1 MNPHQF
7 DIDSLEVTAKEIRG
21 DILRMLEKAGSGHTA
36 GPLGMADIF
45 TALYFNILNHDP
57 GDPDW
62 EERDRVVLSN
72 GHICPV
78 LYATL
83 ARAGYFDIDE
93 LKTLRMIDS
102 RLQGHPSRLDLPG
115 IETSAA
121 SLGQGLSIAVGM
133 ALAARL
139 DKAKHRI
146 YALLSDGELEEGSSW
161 EAINAA
167 AKWQL
172 DNLIAIVDRNNIQI
186 DGRTEDIFP
195 LEPLRDKFEAFNWMV
210 FAINGNEMNHILQV
224 IDTAIEMKNQPVCII
239 AHTTPGKGVSF
250 LEDKY
255 EWHGIAPNR
264 LEMMEGL
271 AELGLEEVGYDED

>member
-7 DIDSLEVTAKEIRG
+7 DIDSLRVTANEIRG

-62 EERDRVVLSN
+62 EERDRVILSN

-83 ARAGYFDIDE
+83 ARSGYFDIEE

-121 SLGQGLSIAVGM
+121 SLGQGLSISVGM

-146 YALLSDGELEEGSSW
+146 FALLSDGELEEGSSW

-210 FAINGNEMNHILQV
+210 IEVNGNEMNHILQV
-224 IDTAIEMKNQPVCII
+224 IDTALDIKGQPVCII

-250 LEDKY
+250 FEDKY

-264 LEMMEGL
+264 LEMMEAL
-271 AELGLEEVGYDED
+271 AELGLEEVGYDRN

>member
-1 MNPHQF
+1 MNSHHL
-7 DIDSLEVTAKEIRG
+7 DINSLEVTAKEIRG

-57 GDPDW
+57 NDPDW
-62 EERDRVVLSN
+62 NERDRVVLSN

-78 LYATL
+78 LYSTL
-83 ARAGYFDIDE
+83 ARAGYFDIEE

-146 YALLSDGELEEGSSW
+146 FALLSDGELEEGSSW

-186 DGRTEDIFP
+186 DGLTEDIFP
-195 LEPLRDKFEAFNWMV
+195 LEPLREKFEAFNWMV
-210 FAINGNEMNHILQV
+210 FETNGNEMNHVLQV
-224 IDTAIEMKNQPVCII
+224 IDTAIELKNQPVCII

-264 LEMMEGL
+264 LEMMEAL
-271 AELGLEEVGYDED
+271 AELGLEEVGYDGD

>member
-7 DIDSLEVTAKEIRG
+7 DIDTLTYRAKEIRG

-45 TALYFNILNHDP
+45 TALYFNILNHSPEDP
-57 GDPDW
+57 LW
-62 EERDRVVLSN
+62 LERDRVVLSN

-83 ARAGYFDIDE
+83 ARAGYFDLEE
-93 LKTLRMIDS
+93 LKTLRAFGS

-121 SLGQGLSIAVGM
+121 SLGQGLSISVGM
-133 ALAARL
+133 ALAARMN
-139 DKAKHRI
+139 KEKHKI
-146 YALLSDGELEEGSSW
+146 YALLSDGELQEGSSW
-161 EAINAA
+161 EAANAA
-167 AKWQL
+167 SKWQL

-186 DGRTEDIFP
+186 DGQTEDIFP
-195 LEPLRDKFEAFNWMV
+195 LEPLRDKFEAFNWV
-210 FAINGNEMNHILQV
+210 VLEINGNDMAQILQV
-224 IDTAIEMKNQPVCII
+224 IESALKMKGQPVCII

-250 LEDKY
+250 MENKY

-264 LEMMEGL
+264 MEMMEGL
-271 AELGLEEVGYDED
+271 AELGLEEVAYERN

>member
-7 DIDSLEVTAKEIRG
+7 DIDTLTHTAKEIRG

-45 TALYFNILNHDP
+45 TALYFNILNHSPEDP
-57 GDPDW
+57 LW

-78 LYATL
+78 LYSTL
-83 ARAGYFDIDE
+83 ARAGYFDLEE
-93 LKTLRMIDS
+93 LKTLRAFGS
-102 RLQGHPSRLDLPG
+102 RLQGHPNRLDLPG

-121 SLGQGLSIAVGM
+121 SLGQGLSISVGM

-139 DKAKHRI
+139 DDEDYKI
-146 YALLSDGELEEGSSW
+146 YALMSDGELQEGSSW
-161 EAINAA
+161 EAANAA
-167 AKWQL
+167 SKWQL

-186 DGRTEDIFP
+186 DGQTEDIFP
-195 LEPLRDKFEAFNWMV
+195 IEPVRDKFEAFNWTV
-210 FAINGNEMNHILQV
+210 LEINGNDMAHILQV
-224 IDTAIEMKNQPVCII
+224 IESALEMKGQPVCII

-250 LEDKY
+250 MEDKH

-264 LEMMEGL
+264 MELMEGL
-271 AELGLEEVGYDED
+271 AELGLEEVAY

>member
-1 MNPHQF
+1 MNPHHF
-7 DIDSLEVTAKEIRG
+7 DIDSLQVTANEIRG

-57 GDPDW
+57 GDPEW
-62 EERDRVVLSN
+62 KERDRVVLSN

-83 ARAGYFDIDE
+83 ARAGYFDIEE

-102 RLQGHPSRLDLPG
+102 RLQGHPSRVDLPG

-121 SLGQGLSIAVGM
+121 SLGQGLSISVGM

-146 YALLSDGELEEGSSW
+146 FALLSDGELEEGSTW
-161 EAINAA
+161 EAVNAA

-195 LEPLRDKFEAFNWMV
+195 LEPVRDKFEAFNWMV
-210 FAINGNEMNHILQV
+210 FEVNGNEMNHVLQV
-224 IDTAIEMKNQPVCII
+224 IDTAIDMKNQPVCII

-250 LEDKY
+250 FEDKY

-264 LEMMEGL
+264 SEMMEAL
-271 AELGLEEVGYDED
+271 AELGLEEVGYDRD

>member
-1 MNPHQF
+1 MNPFRF
-7 DIDSLEVTAKEIRG
+7 DIDTLTHIANEIRG
-21 DILRMLEKAGSGHTA
+21 DILRMLEKAGSGHTG

-45 TALYFNILNHDP
+45 SALYFNILNYSPEDP
-57 GDPDW
+57 TWP
-62 EERDRVVLSN
+62 ERDRVILSN

-78 LYATL
+78 LYSTL
-83 ARAGYFDIDE
+83 ARAGYFELDE
-93 LKTLRMIDS
+93 LRTLRMFGS

-115 IETSAA
+115 VETSAA

-139 DKAKHRI
+139 DNENHKI
-146 YALLSDGELEEGSSW
+146 FALLSDGELQEGSSW

-186 DGRTEDIFP
+186 DGKTEDIFP
-195 LEPLRDKFEAFNWMV
+195 LESLRDKFDAFNWNV
-210 FAINGNEMNHILQV
+210 LEINGNDMPQILQV
-224 IDTAIEMKNQPVCII
+224 VETALKMKGQPICII

-250 LEDKY
+250 MENKHG
-255 EWHGIAPNR
+255 WHGIAPSR
-264 LEMMEGL
+264 IELMESL
-271 AELGLEEVGYDED
+271 AELKLEEVAYEGD

>member
-1 MNPHQF
+1 MNSHHL

-57 GDPDW
+57 DDPDW
-62 EERDRVVLSN
+62 NERDRVILSN

-78 LYATL
+78 LYSTL
-83 ARAGYFDIDE
+83 ARAGYFDIEE

-146 YALLSDGELEEGSSW
+146 FALLSDGELEEGSSW

-186 DGRTEDIFP
+186 DGLTEDIFP

-210 FAINGNEMNHILQV
+210 FEVNGNEMNHILQA
-224 IDTAIEMKNQPVCII
+224 IDAAIDIKKQPVCII

-264 LEMMEGL
+264 LEMMEAL
-271 AELGLEEVGYDED
+271 AELGLEEVGYDGD

>member
-7 DIDSLEVTAKEIRG
+7 DIDTLTYTAKEIRG

-45 TALYFNILNHDP
+45 TALYFNILNHSPEDP
-57 GDPDW
+57 LW
-62 EERDRVVLSN
+62 LERDRVVLSN

-83 ARAGYFDIDE
+83 ARAGYFDLEE
-93 LKTLRMIDS
+93 LKTLRAFGS

-121 SLGQGLSIAVGM
+121 SLGQGLSISVGM
-133 ALAARL
+133 ALAARMN
-139 DKAKHRI
+139 KEKHKI
-146 YALLSDGELEEGSSW
+146 YALLSDGELQEGSSW
-161 EAINAA
+161 EAANAA
-167 AKWQL
+167 SKWQL

-186 DGRTEDIFP
+186 DGQTEDIFP
-195 LEPLRDKFEAFNWMV
+195 LEPLRDKFEAFNWV
-210 FAINGNEMNHILQV
+210 VLEINGNDMAQILQV
-224 IDTAIEMKNQPVCII
+224 IESALKMKGQPVCII

-250 LEDKY
+250 MENKY

-264 LEMMEGL
+264 MEMMEGL
-271 AELGLEEVGYDED
+271 AELGLEEVAYERN